1 MKIDKE
7 NRAMRTVKIKTIDI
21 EALEWRDRVN
31 GNSYFAAKVTL
42 NFGMRDQRSFSIP
55 FQYGYGDY
63 YKTAAMEELQTR
75 GYIKAND
82 RDILWRYCQENN
94 VILRASKQ
102 AGCLKRDLINI

>member
-42 NFGMRDQRSFSIP
+42 NFGMRDQRSFDIN

-63 YKTAAMEELQTR
+63 YKAEAMRELQNR
-75 GYIKAND
+75 GYIKAD
-82 RDILWRYCQENN
+82 ERGGLWRYCQENN
-94 VILRASKQ
+94 IILRASKQ
-102 AGCLKRDLINI
+102 TGCLKRDLINI